1 MGQYDAFGQARCTRG
16 VRQCQRVVAI
26 DLDFGRLPGRR
37 FAQQFSPGNSFRHT
51 FWRAI
56 SGNYHMLEIRQR
68 LLVEHL
74 LEERKEFALNDDR
87 AGLRVLQ
94 LVANLALFVGWI
106 HRADYYANAGCR
118 DKRNSV
124 LGTIGHQQANPV
136 ALAQPETIQAIGNAI
151 DHTYNLA
158 VGQIDVVVNNR
169 GAVWIAIGCH
179 TQELIVRDIR
189 ELDARTKK
197 LWRSHFF
204 RHTSESF
211 LLNGEC
217 FRRFGLAYSTRALL
231 VKHKLSG
238 FSQQIEAEKDRRWR
252 LLRFHYL
259 SEGKRAARVSAE
271 RKMTSKRAMFSFG
284 RSRSCYRIARVW
296 AGSFPRL

>member
-1 MGQYDAFGQARCTRG
+1 MTPLGRP
-16 VRQCQRVVAI
+16 VVPEEYGSASGSSPSI
-26 DLDFGRLPGRR
+26 STLGGCPDDDSRSSFPQGIASGILSGALSPVTITCLRSGRD
-37 FAQQFSPGNSFRHT
+37 
-51 FWRAI
+51 
-56 SGNYHMLEIRQR
+56 
-68 LLVEHL
+68 LVEHL

-169 GAVWIAIGCH
+169 GAVWIAIGGH
-179 TQELIVRDIR
+179 TQELIIRDIR
-189 ELDARTKK
+189 KLDVRTKK
-197 LWRSHFF
+197 LWRNHFF

-217 FRRFGLAYSTRALL
+217 FR
-231 VKHKLSG
+231 
-238 FSQQIEAEKDRRWR
+238 
-252 LLRFHYL
+252 
-259 SEGKRAARVSAE
+259 
-271 RKMTSKRAMFSFG
+271 M
-284 RSRSCYRIARVW
+284 
-296 AGSFPRL
+296 